1 VRDMGVVAYAG
12 VPLLGHSSKPIG
24 SFCAIDSVPRKWT
37 HQDLELLQDLGAA
50 IEAMAVSGSAARRI
64 AVSAENWPPSWV
76 QLIAEGTLGAVRV
89 LRRYGERLQA
99 QDRKDLLDLIEHQTS
114 LLLSPRR

>member
-1 VRDMGVVAYAG
+1 
-12 VPLLGHSSKPIG
+12 
-24 SFCAIDSVPRKWT
+24 
-37 HQDLELLQDLGAA
+37 
-50 IEAMAVSGSAARRI
+50 
-64 AVSAENWPPSWV
+64 V